1 MMKCIKSVTQIQK
14 KAFAANVH
22 LPLRSS
28 VMLRIASMVDLLQQ
42 NHTGNPRADQNVP
55 QRC

>member
-14 KAFAANVH
+14 MTFPANLH
-22 LPLRSS
+22 LPLKPS
-28 VMLRIASMVDLLQQ
+28 VMPRIASMVDLLQR
-42 NHTGNPRADQNVP
+42 NHTGDPRADQNVP